1 MPPVPRHLLSTSAML
16 AFVRTGPIEELLKY
30 FVPREADRK
39 YLARCLLDSGPS
51 HHRGA
56 NFVLLALLAKVLEKL
71 PTQESRNAPVCEQTS
86 AVPVPIRLPPHLAES
101 SEERYYPLC
110 LSPGVLHLLDGAN
123 EQSVAAMVDC
133 LVDGPPQH
141 ALANA
146 LMVNVL
152 ERILASFPSD
162 KA

>member
-1 MPPVPRHLLSTSAML
+1 MPHVPRHLLSTSAML
-16 AFVRTGPIEELLKY
+16 AFIRTEPIEELLKY
-30 FVPREADRK
+30 FVPTESDRK
-39 YLARCLLDSGPS
+39 YLARCLIDSGPS

-56 NFVLLALLAKVLEKL
+56 NFVLLSLLAKVLQHL
-71 PTQESRNAPVCEQTS
+71 PQSARAQASVCDKVG
-86 AVPVPIRLPPHLAES
+86 AVPVPIRLPPHLAETS
-101 SEERYYPLC
+101 AERYYPLC
-110 LSPGVLHLLDGAN
+110 LAPGVLHLLDGAN
-123 EQSVAAMVDC
+123 EQSVSAMVDC

-152 ERILASFPSD
+152 ERILAAVAPE